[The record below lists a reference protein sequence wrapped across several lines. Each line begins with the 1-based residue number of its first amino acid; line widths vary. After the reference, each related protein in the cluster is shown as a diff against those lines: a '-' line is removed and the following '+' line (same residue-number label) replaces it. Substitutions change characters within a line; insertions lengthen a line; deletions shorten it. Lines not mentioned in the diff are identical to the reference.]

1 MERILAAGTGF
12 FRYLCITIPELFV
25 SLHRELKI
33 MVIMATTKL
42 ISVRIDEDDIKIIDD
57 QVKKDRYGKRSD
69 FITAAVRLMAWAI
82 QNGQAHKIQRFWPQY
97 GDKVDSFELTY
108 HREHR

>member
-1 MERILAAGTGF
+1 MAA
-12 FRYLCITIPELFV
+12 
-25 SLHRELKI
+25 
-33 MVIMATTKL
+33 TKL
-42 ISVRIDEDDIKIIDD
+42 ISVRIDENDLQIIDEKVKND
-57 QVKKDRYGKRSD
+57 QFGKRSD

-82 QNGQAHKIQRFWPQY
+82 QNGQAFKIQKFWPQY

>member
-1 MERILAAGTGF
+1 
-12 FRYLCITIPELFV
+12 
-25 SLHRELKI
+25 
-33 MVIMATTKL
+33 MATTKL
-42 ISVRIDEDDIKIIDD
+42 ISVRIDEDDIKIIDEK
-57 QVKKDRYGKRSD
+57 VKGDRYGKRSN